1 MLEAEIQNAFDELIV
16 SLLSILK
23 KDTSLKYLRTCK
35 KPYLEE
41 RAPDCTFIY
50 KNVNIDID
58 EQCECLQD
66 VAVCLG
72 EVKSSSTS
80 ITDTVSIGQLL
91 LYLTIL
97 LRNQT
102 RERIY
107 GFLINIQYIRFYYV
121 EKKPYSNLYDFYQS
135 KSFKLFNDLSETSS
149 SSSSSSVNMKTTSE
163 QSKTSYINDHT
174 WKIFLKFLTMK
185 TEFYQYTA
193 LNINPNDYLYDD
205 KYKIQRKLG
214 DGLTSMVYL

>member
-107 GFLINIQYIRFYYV
+107 GFLINIKYVRFYYV

-163 QSKTSYINDHT
+163 QQKH
-174 WKIFLKFLTMK
+174 
-185 TEFYQYTA
+185 
-193 LNINPNDYLYDD
+193 
-205 KYKIQRKLG
+205 
-214 DGLTSMVYL
+214 